1 MSSLKSPNIEL
12 REDESIDAFMDGRLK
27 LIQSK
32 KGYRFSID
40 AILLSEF
47 VSIKP
52 GDVIVDLGTGCG
64 IIPLVL
70 LLRSSVAYAYGLEIQ
85 QVLANQAVRN
95 AALNGFEKKM
105 GVILGDI
112 RHPPFM
118 RASAD
123 VVICNPPYRRREA
136 GRINPDPQRAIA
148 RHEIHTSLDDI
159 LDTARRLLKP
169 KGRLAMV
176 YPASRLVDI
185 IVTLR
190 GFNLEPKRVQVIYPD
205 LKSEAKLVLIEAAAE
220 GRGGLKLL
228 EPLID
233 QGEFSV

>member
-12 REDESIDAFMDGRLK
+12 KADESIDDFMDGRLR
-27 LIQSK
+27 LIQPR

-40 AILLSEF
+40 AVLLSEF

-52 GDVIVDLGTGCG
+52 GDIIVDLGTGCG
-64 IIPLVL
+64 IIPLVIL
-70 LLRSSVAYAYGLEIQ
+70 MRRRVGYAYGLEIQ
-85 QVLANQAVRN
+85 PMLANQAVRN

-136 GRINPDPQRAIA
+136 GRINLDPQRAIA
-148 RHEIHTSLDDI
+148 RHEIRASLDDI

-185 IVTLR
+185 IVRLR
-190 GFNLEPKRVQVIYPD
+190 SFNLEPKRVQVIYPD
-205 LKSEAKLVLIEAAAE
+205 IKSEAKLVLIEAAAK
-220 GRGGLKLL
+220 GHGGLKLL

-233 QGEFSV
+233 QGEFSL

>member
-1 MSSLKSPNIEL
+1 MNIVTYPL
-12 REDESIDAFMDGRLK
+12 
-27 LIQSK
+27 
-32 KGYRFSID
+32 
-40 AILLSEF
+40 
-47 VSIKP
+47 
-52 GDVIVDLGTGCG
+52 
-64 IIPLVL
+64 IPLVI
-70 LLRSSVAYAYGLEIQ
+70 LLRSRVGYAYGLEIQ
-85 QVLANQAVRN
+85 PVLANQAVRN

-112 RHPPFM
+112 RRPPFT
-118 RASAD
+118 RESAD
-123 VVICNPPYRRREA
+123 VVICNPPYRRRES

-148 RHEIHTSLDDI
+148 RHEIRASLDDI

-185 IVTLR
+185 IVRLR
-190 GFNLEPKRVQVIYPD
+190 GFNLEPKRIQVIYPD
-205 LKSEAKLVLIEAAAE
+205 IKSEAKLVLIEAAAE
-220 GRGGLKLL
+220 GRGGLKFL